1 MTVEQLAELLQLSAK
16 TLYRALER
24 GELRGSKLGNRWR
37 IRVGD
42 AERWF
47 DENVPERVV
56 SRVRRDGRR
65 SESRPAP
72 EGSLRP
78 LLMSDREGVG

>member
-1 MTVEQLAELLQLSAK
+1 MTVEQLAELLQLSPK

-47 DENVPERVV
+47 DEHVPERGV
-56 SRVRRDGRR
+56 SRPRRGRR
-65 SESRPAP
+65 LESRRPP
-72 EGSLRP
+72 EGTLRP
-78 LLMSDREGVG
+78 LLMSDREGAG